1 MTMLH
6 KHIKEEQ
13 KEKIKYNKYAHDEKL
28 KQDVNYAKGEKMQSK
43 ELFYHQNS

>member
-1 MTMLH
+1 MNEEQQMTMLH

-28 KQDVNYAKGEKMQSK
+28 KQDVNYAKEEK
-43 ELFYHQNS
+43 